1 MTEEKKVTENFITAK
16 PIRVKQKNVTP
27 SGRAYIAAGL
37 NNTIITITNSEGGTL
52 FFSSA
57 GRAGFKGSR
66 RSTPYAATKAAEQVG
81 SDAYQAGMRE
91 ISVFLKGPGMGRI
104 SSIKALKTSGL
115 NIISIS
121 DMTPIPH
128 NGCKPK
134 NKRRI

>member
-1 MTEEKKVTENFITAK
+1 MPEQITKKSKKEKKVT
-16 PIRVKQKNVTP
+16 P
-27 SGRAYIAAGL
+27 SGKAFIGAGM
-37 NNTIITITNSEGGTL
+37 NNTIVTITNNEGDTL
-52 FFSSA
+52 FFGSA

-81 SDAYQAGMRE
+81 AQAYQAGMRE
-91 ISVFLKGPGMGRI
+91 VAIFLKGPGMGRI
-104 SSIKALKTSGL
+104 SSIKALKAAGL
-115 NIISIS
+115 NIVSIS

>member
-1 MTEEKKVTENFITAK
+1 MTEEKKEEKNVAVK
-16 PIRVKQKNVTP
+16 PIKVKQKNVTP
-27 SGRAYIAAGL
+27 TGRAYIAAGL

-52 FFSSA
+52 FFGSS

-66 RSTPYAATKAAEQVG
+66 RATPYAATKAAEMVG

-91 ISVFLKGPGMGRI
+91 VSVFLKGPGMGRI
-104 SSIKALKTSGL
+104 SSIKALKASGL
-115 NIISIS
+115 NIVSIS

>member
-1 MTEEKKVTENFITAK
+1 MVEELINKTKSPKE
-16 PIRVKQKNVTP
+16 KQKNVTP

-37 NNTIITITNSEGGTL
+37 NNTIITVTNSEGGAL

-66 RSTPYAATKAAEQVG
+66 RSTPYAATKAAELVG
-81 SDAYQAGMRE
+81 SAAYQAGMRE
-91 ISVFLKGPGMGRI
+91 VAVFLKGPGMGRI
-104 SSIKALKTSGL
+104 SSIKALKSAGL

>member
-1 MTEEKKVTENFITAK
+1 MAEEIINKTKSTKAK
-16 PIRVKQKNVTP
+16 TKNVTP

-37 NNTIITITNSEGGTL
+37 NNTIITVTNSEGGAL

-66 RSTPYAATKAAEQVG
+66 RSTPYAATKAAELVG
-81 SDAYQAGMRE
+81 SAAYQAGMRE
-91 ISVFLKGPGMGRI
+91 VAVFLKGPGMGRI
-104 SSIKALKTSGL
+104 SSIKALKSSGL

>member
-1 MTEEKKVTENFITAK
+1 MPVTTTKKTKEKK
-16 PIRVKQKNVTP
+16 VTP
-27 SGRAYIAAGL
+27 SGRAYIGAGM
-37 NNTIITITNSEGGTL
+37 NNTIISITDNEGNVL
-52 FFSSA
+52 FFGST

-81 SDAYQAGMRE
+81 GEAYRSGMRE
-91 ISVFLKGPGMGRI
+91 VSVFLKGPGMGRI
-104 SSIKALKTSGL
+104 SSIKALKSAGL
-115 NIISIS
+115 NIVSIS